1 MSVTGTA
8 KKRNTYQRYCKGNV
22 KIHRVPCLPNIKI
35 YIGSQ
40 SNSYKYTGNGMGTYP
55 TTQDLFDAV
64 KEHVKTQKQYKEIMN
79 TFATSYQIDKD
90 SGDISHTKAHTFPPD
105 TVTTAAKQTYLSMVK
120 RLYAVASKHKK
131 KKSEKQENEQEM
143 KQNEAVNS
151 CDTTWMVTANTIQV
165 TPKNKHY
172 KTRQRDS
179 VHEIELTHDS
189 VHEIDVRKITY
200 LNQSTA
206 SKKKKNKAKKGTGS
220 KKNKKNSRKRNPSAK
235 RRSTRLN
242 VGAIHKD

>member
-79 TFATSYQIDKD
+79 TFATVWSIIHAVVSNHIARLLQNLN
-90 SGDISHTKAHTFPPD
+90 
-105 TVTTAAKQTYLSMVK
+105 AKIL
-120 RLYAVASKHKK
+120 
-131 KKSEKQENEQEM
+131 
-143 KQNEAVNS
+143 
-151 CDTTWMVTANTIQV
+151 
-165 TPKNKHY
+165 
-172 KTRQRDS
+172 
-179 VHEIELTHDS
+179 
-189 VHEIDVRKITY
+189 
-200 LNQSTA
+200 
-206 SKKKKNKAKKGTGS
+206 
-220 KKNKKNSRKRNPSAK
+220 
-235 RRSTRLN
+235 
-242 VGAIHKD
+242 